1 MSQQLLI
8 RGRKKIMLTNQEL
21 LKELQK
27 QKTELEKQLKN
38 IEKDIALYEDYKKQ
52 LYYYKQKVIKEQL
65 LDVFYNQ
72 PKSSDI
78 EIKLTKNPDYLQIH
92 LIKDDKEKFVYGYSI
107 STYTIESEEEFLKL
121 KEKFDNDIKN
131 ISKYLNNLKK
141 TFKSLPKQFP
151 TYDHVS
157 NIRITKPAIE
167 MGIFRFTY
175 YEGFHTKYNI
185 KLEFLENEHLQYIMT
200 KYTDGYSFEQI
211 PKTNHHFKIKSESY
225 ENNLNIEYSI
235 KAESTFDNLEQS
247 LKNTFME
254 IEDEFKNIT
263 IEID

>member
-1 MSQQLLI
+1 MSLLFI
-8 RGRKKIMLTNQEL
+8 RKDWITQTNKEIINDLQNRKREL
-21 LKELQK
+21 LRQIKDVEKNLAIYNNYTNKLYDHK
-27 QKTELEKQLKN
+27 QSV
-38 IEKDIALYEDYKKQ
+38 IE
-52 LYYYKQKVIKEQL
+52 EQL
-65 LDVFYNQ
+65 LDVYNQ
-72 PKSSDI
+72 ENSEDDI
-78 EIKLTKNPDYLQIH
+78 KIKLTKNPDYLQIH
-92 LIKDDKEKFVYGYSI
+92 LIKDN
-107 STYTIESEEEFLKL
+107 

-141 TFKSLPKQFP
+141 TFNSLPKQFP

-157 NIRITKPAIE
+157 NIRITKHAIE
-167 MGIFRFTY
+167 IGIFRFTY
-175 YEGFHTKYNI
+175 CEGFHTKYNI
-185 KLEFLENEHLQYIMT
+185 KLEFLENERLQYTMT

-225 ENNLNIEYSI
+225 ENKLNIEYSI

-247 LKNTFME
+247 LKETFME

>member
-1 MSQQLLI
+1 MQ
-8 RGRKKIMLTNQEL
+8 TNKEIINDLQNQKREL
-21 LKELQK
+21 FRQIKDVEKNLAIYNNYTNKLYDHK
-27 QKTELEKQLKN
+27 QSV
-38 IEKDIALYEDYKKQ
+38 IE
-52 LYYYKQKVIKEQL
+52 EQL
-65 LDVFYNQ
+65 LDFYNQ
-72 PKSSDI
+72 ENSEDDI
-78 EIKLTKNPDYLQIH
+78 KIKLTKKPDYLQIH
-92 LIKDDKEKFVYGYSI
+92 LIKDNKEKFVYSYSI

-141 TFKSLPKQFP
+141 TFNSLPKQFP

-157 NIRITKPAIE
+157 NIRITKHAIE
-167 MGIFRFTY
+167 IGIFRFTY
-175 YEGFHTKYNI
+175 CEGFHTKYNI
-185 KLEFLENEHLQYIMT
+185 KLEFLENERLQYTMT
-200 KYTDGYSFEQI
+200 KYTNGYSFEQI

-225 ENNLNIEYSI
+225 ENKLNIEYSI

-247 LKNTFME
+247 LKETFME